1 MRVRFRVRFRV
12 RVRKWV
18 RVCVSETLISNF
30 SNAIRSLLELGL
42 GFVSG
47 LGLLPGLSSETV
59 QK

>member
-1 MRVRFRVRFRV
+1 MRVRFRV